1 MATVTR
7 RIRPKVAVADRT
19 QRRQPTRQIRMLVQ
33 LSALTAA
40 IIGLWLLWN
49 LTATTVQ
56 IEVDGVTESVQTHRR
71 VVGDLLTDVGLLLGP
86 EALVE
91 EVVEEGSRV
100 PIRVTQTHD
109 LSGDTAAA
117 TVGTVDSVGAVDSA
131 TAEETLRIS
140 HNLDTR
146 ITDGLQ
152 VSVERP
158 RSFLIFAD
166 GKETHVSS
174 YAASAAELMGDAG
187 IPFSPRD
194 QLLVLGEPFGWNDS
208 MPTRVSQAQNPR
220 VASGPAWE
228 LIARDPLPIEVNRSV
243 RLTVYGEGVPYTI
256 HTLAETVGE
265 ALRDA
270 EITIYL
276 GDEVQPSLGTPVSS
290 GLRVMI
296 RRSTPISMFVDGR
309 HYRTRTLSQTVGD
322 ALTEAGVGLSGLDEV
337 SPPLDT
343 SVFPDMQIQIARVW
357 EEIDVEEEI
366 APFET
371 VWVGDRD
378 LLIDTFEDR
387 PGAEG
392 ITRRRY
398 RTLYKDGQ
406 EVDRALE
413 DVWVA
418 QEPRDRVRVY
428 GQKIIPQTFVAEGG
442 QEITYWRK
450 IRMRAT
456 SYSASTAGVSPS
468 VKWYGLT
475 RTGHRMRK
483 GVVAVDPDYIPLRT
497 RVYVPGYG
505 FGDVLDTGGNI
516 RYRRIDLGYDDHNL
530 VLWSRWVDVYLLW
543 PPPPDYQIVWVVPF
557 WPIEPQ

>member
-7 RIRPKVAVADRT
+7 RIKPRVTVANRT
-19 QRRQPTRQIRMLVQ
+19 QRRQPNGQIRVLVQ

-40 IIGLWLLWN
+40 IFGLWMLWN

-56 IEVDGVTESVQTHRR
+56 IEVDGVSESVQTHRR

-91 EVVEEGSRV
+91 EVVGEGSRV

-109 LSGDTAAA
+109 SLGSAAVATGGTVVQAAA
-117 TVGTVDSVGAVDSA
+117 NES
-131 TAEETLRIS
+131 LRLS

-146 ITDGLQ
+146 ISEGLR

-158 RSFLIFAD
+158 QSFVIFAD
-166 GKETHVSS
+166 GRETQVSS
-174 YAASAAELMGDAG
+174 WADSPAELMAVAG

-194 QLLVLGEPFGWNDS
+194 QVLIHGEPIGWYDP
-208 MPTRVSQAQNPR
+208 MPTGVGQGQAPR
-220 VASGPAWE
+220 ISGGPAWE
-228 LIARDPLPIEVNRSV
+228 LVERDPLPIEVNRSV
-243 RLTVYGEGVPYTI
+243 RLTVYGEAVPYTI

-290 GLRVMI
+290 GLRVLI
-296 RRSTPISMFVDGR
+296 RRSTPISMLVDGR
-309 HYRTRTLSQTVGD
+309 HYRTRTQTRTVGD

-337 SPPLDT
+337 SPPLGAR
-343 SVFPDMQIQIARVW
+343 VYPDMQIRIARVW
-357 EEIDVEEEI
+357 EEIAVEEEI

-371 VWVGDRD
+371 EWEGDRD
-378 LLIDTFEDR
+378 LLIDTVEER

-392 ITRRRY
+392 ITRRRF
-398 RTLYKDGQ
+398 RVVFKDGQ

-418 QEPRDRVRVY
+418 QEPRNRVRVY
-428 GQKIIPQTFVAEGG
+428 GQKIVPQSFVTDDG

-456 SYSASTAGVSPS
+456 SYSASTAGVSPT
-468 VKWYGLT
+468 VRWYGYT
-475 RTGHRMRK
+475 RTGDRMRK
-483 GVVAVDPDYIPLRT
+483 GVVAVDPNFIPLRS

-505 FGDVLDTGGNI
+505 HGDALDTGGNI
-516 RYRRIDLGYDDHNL
+516 KFRRIDLGYDDHNL

-543 PPPPDYQIVWVVPF
+543 PPPPEHQIEWVVPF
-557 WPIEPQ
+557 LPYEPQ

>member
-7 RIRPKVAVADRT
+7 RIRPKVAVANRT
-19 QRRQPTRQIRMLVQ
+19 QSRQSNGQIRVLVQ

-40 IIGLWLLWN
+40 IVGLWLLWN

-56 IEVDGVTESVQTHRR
+56 IEVDGVSESVQTHRR

-91 EVVEEGSRV
+91 EVVGEGTRV
-100 PIRVTQTHD
+100 PIRVTQTHNS
-109 LSGDTAAA
+109 LGSAAVATGGTVEQAAA
-117 TVGTVDSVGAVDSA
+117 NES
-131 TAEETLRIS
+131 LRLS

-146 ITDGLQ
+146 ISEGLR

-158 RSFLIFAD
+158 QSFVIFAD
-166 GKETHVSS
+166 GRETQISS
-174 YAASAAELMGDAG
+174 WADSLAELMADAG

-194 QLLVLGEPFGWNDS
+194 QVLIRGVPFGWYDA
-208 MPTRVSQAQNPR
+208 MPAGISQTQDPRVSSR
-220 VASGPAWE
+220 PAWD
-228 LIARDPLPIEVNRSV
+228 LIERDALPIEVNRSV
-243 RLTVYGEGVPYTI
+243 RLAVYEGAVPYTI

-290 GLRVMI
+290 GLRVLI
-296 RRSTPISMFVDGR
+296 RRSTPISMLVDGR
-309 HYRTRTLSQTVGD
+309 HYRTRTQSRTVGD
-322 ALTEAGVGLSGLDEV
+322 ALAEAGVGLSGLDEV
-337 SPPLDT
+337 SPPLGAR
-343 SVFPDMQIQIARVW
+343 VYPDMQIRIARVW
-357 EEIDVEEEI
+357 EEIAVEEEI

-371 VWVGDRD
+371 VWEGDRD

-392 ITRRRY
+392 ITRRRF
-398 RTLYKDGQ
+398 RVVFKDGQ

-418 QEPRDRVRVY
+418 QEPRNRVRVY
-428 GQKIIPQTFVAEGG
+428 GQKIVPQSFVTDDG

-450 IRMRAT
+450 IRMQAT
-456 SYSASTAGVSPS
+456 SYSASTAGVSPT
-468 VKWYGLT
+468 VRWYGYT
-475 RTGHRMRK
+475 RTGDRMRK
-483 GVVAVDPDYIPLRT
+483 GVVAVDPEIIPLRS

-505 FGDVLDTGGNI
+505 HGDALDTGGRIN
-516 RYRRIDLGYDDHNL
+516 YRRIDLGYDDHNL

-543 PPPPDYQIVWVVPF
+543 PPPPEHQVVWVVPF

>member
-7 RIRPKVAVADRT
+7 RIRPKVAVANRT
-19 QRRQPTRQIRMLVQ
+19 KSRQPNGQIRVLVQ

-40 IIGLWLLWN
+40 IVGLWLLWN

-56 IEVDGVTESVQTHRR
+56 IEVDGVSESVQTHRR

-91 EVVEEGSRV
+91 EVVGEGSRV

-109 LSGDTAAA
+109 SLGSAAVATGGTVVQAAA
-117 TVGTVDSVGAVDSA
+117 NES
-131 TAEETLRIS
+131 LRLS

-146 ITDGLQ
+146 ISEGLR

-158 RSFLIFAD
+158 QSFVIFAD
-166 GKETHVSS
+166 GRETQISS
-174 YAASAAELMGDAG
+174 WADSLAELMADAG

-194 QLLVLGEPFGWNDS
+194 QVLIRGVPFGWYDA
-208 MPTRVSQAQNPR
+208 MPAGISQTQDPRVSSR
-220 VASGPAWE
+220 PAWD
-228 LIARDPLPIEVNRSV
+228 LIERDALPIEVNRSV
-243 RLTVYGEGVPYTI
+243 RLAVYEGAVPYTI

-290 GLRVMI
+290 GLRVLI
-296 RRSTPISMFVDGR
+296 RRSTPISMLVDGR
-309 HYRTRTLSQTVGD
+309 HYRTRTQSRTVGD
-322 ALTEAGVGLSGLDEV
+322 ALAEAGVGLSGLDEV
-337 SPPLDT
+337 SPPLGAR
-343 SVFPDMQIQIARVW
+343 VYPDMQIRIARVW
-357 EEIDVEEEI
+357 EEIAVEEEI

-371 VWVGDRD
+371 VWEGDRD

-392 ITRRRY
+392 ITRRRF
-398 RTLYKDGQ
+398 RVVFKDGQ

-418 QEPRDRVRVY
+418 QEPRNRVRVY
-428 GQKIIPQTFVAEGG
+428 GQKIVPQSFVTDDG

-450 IRMRAT
+450 IRMQAT
-456 SYSASTAGVSPS
+456 SYSASTAGVSPT
-468 VKWYGLT
+468 VRWYGYT
-475 RTGHRMRK
+475 RTGDRMRK
-483 GVVAVDPDYIPLRT
+483 GVVAVDPEIIPLRS

-505 FGDVLDTGGNI
+505 HGDALDTGGRIN
-516 RYRRIDLGYDDHNL
+516 YRRIDLGYDDHNL

-543 PPPPDYQIVWVVPF
+543 PPPPEHQIVWVVPF